1 MPFHLAAPSCDMFN
15 LGSSYFHVPL
25 TTVRHLL
32 NVVYFAQTIQ
42 EKCKQKHVKQHNC
55 NIRVNY
61 KSYDRLKK
69 CLLEKTE
76 NSAYDVAYYV
86 SLSKNGQ
93 KKIKSLVDRLVKRK
107 SNLGVRVFE
116 VWSVETVGLC
126 FMVILFNNFFFLFV
140 DGDFLHHLSSI

>member
-93 KKIKSLVDRLVKRK
+93 KKLSHWSIALLSEKATLVFVCSK
-107 SNLGVRVFE
+107 F
-116 VWSVETVGLC
+116 GL
-126 FMVILFNNFFFLFV
+126 LRQ
-140 DGDFLHHLSSI
+140 